1 MTHDL
6 EVLRQWI
13 RIVQLITCVAVTSF
27 PILYSFTPW
36 RTRPVGKILML
47 QGIAFATAMDVSSI
61 ISYWRPTNIILVF
74 WIYAFILTFVAVAT
88 SLLSVLVVRMNRP
101 FFRRRR

>member
-1 MTHDL
+1 
-6 EVLRQWI
+6 
-13 RIVQLITCVAVTSF
+13 
-27 PILYSFTPW
+27 
-36 RTRPVGKILML
+36 
-47 QGIAFATAMDVSSI
+47 
-61 ISYWRPTNIILVF
+61 LVF